1 MSLSNPYSTWGIV
14 NTTTPGITVKGALQ
28 SITNLPNNA
37 LPGDTYIIQ
46 GVMYSWLI
54 SPSGAA
60 NWANMGALGS
70 GNEIIPRLIES
81 KLTWKGISVTLK
93 SEADIKSL
101 FLNQYHLEKEDM
113 AMFQMTYPEEFQ
125 DFRQKWAEKWAIET
139 AKDQFD
145 SWSEDYYEKK
155 PRRNYQ

>member
-1 MSLSNPYSTWGIV
+1 MPLSNPYSTWGIV
-14 NTTTPGITVKGALQ
+14 NTASAGITVKGTLQ

-37 LPGDTYIIQ
+37 LPGDTYIIH

-70 GNEIIPRLIES
+70 DNQIMPRLIES

-101 FLNQYHLEKEDM
+101 FLNQYCLEKEDM
-113 AMFQMTYPEEFQ
+113 AMFQMTYPEEFR